1 MRTISYLAALALA
14 ISAAAAAWQIP
25 FHHASHAPAAKP
37 LGGSWQLVEYY
48 RGDAF
53 VIDHALTHDDCDDA
67 QAELHARGI
76 RFVCE
81 LEN

>member
-1 MRTISYLAALALA
+1 MRRAPLTIALALA
-14 ISAAAAAWQIP
+14 IGATAAAWQIP
-25 FHHASHAPAAKP
+25 FHHASQAPAAKP

-67 QAELHARGI
+67 QAKLHARGI